1 MKMFWLWLLEA
12 MKNGVARVGG
22 VTDRAILYLRETVW
36 PRLQK
41 SAPEVLLQKLEGL
54 RKLLARWTDN
64 MGTSG
69 ITVAEAGRLGEV
81 SRASSYLLY
90 GIAFVICSMM
100 MWAYF
105 SQVETVSR
113 SMGKVIPS
121 GKLQVVQNLEGGI
134 VQSIHVQ
141 PGQRVE
147 EGQLLVSLSETHFE
161 SDLQTRKQQASAL
174 AARLVRLKAESE
186 GSPLRFPEA
195 LKKEAT
201 EYVRTETAAY
211 DGRRIQFN
219 AQVDMLQAQIE
230 QKTQEMQ
237 EVRIALM
244 TAEKTLELGR
254 QEHAILSK
262 MVARGLEPKLEL
274 IRLERTLAD
283 SEGRAETAK
292 ATVGKLRAA
301 INEAQAR
308 KASVVGQFRSDAQ
321 ADSNKSLAEFR
332 SLQESLPA
340 LQDKKGRT
348 EIRSPVGG
356 VVNRVLV
363 STVGGVVKPGE
374 PIAEVVP
381 GDDKL
386 VFEAMV
392 LPSDIGFVKVG
403 QSARIKITAY
413 DFSIFGAMTGEVTRM
428 AADAT
433 SNEKGESFYI
443 ARIETTSPV
452 LESRG
457 SKLSVLPGMQAQVD
471 IVTGYKTIWDYLLK
485 PVLAVREN
493 AFKER

>member
-1 MKMFWLWLLEA
+1 MTKLWQRVVEVTKSWLA
-12 MKNGVARVGG
+12 QN
-22 VTDRAILYLRETVW
+22 
-36 PRLQK
+36 
-41 SAPEVLLQKLEGL
+41 KLEGL
-54 RKLLARWTDN
+54 RKLLAQWTDK

-81 SRASSYLLY
+81 NRASSYLLY
-90 GIAFVICSMM
+90 GIAIVICSMM
-100 MWAYF
+100 LWAYF
-105 SQVETVSR
+105 SEVETVSR
-113 SMGKVIPS
+113 SMGRVIPS

-141 PGQRVE
+141 PGERVE
-147 EGQLLVSLSETHFE
+147 EGQLLVSLSETQFE

-186 GSPLRFPEA
+186 GTPLKFPEA
-195 LKKEAT
+195 LKKEAP
-201 EYVRTETAAY
+201 EYVRTETAGY
-211 DGRRIQFN
+211 EGRQIQFR
-219 AQVDMLQAQIE
+219 AQVDMMQAQIE

-237 EVRIALM
+237 EVRIALV
-244 TAEKTLELGR
+244 TAEKTLELGK

-283 SEGRAETAK
+283 AEGRAETAK

-321 ADSNKSLAEFR
+321 AESNKSLAEFR

-348 EIRSPVGG
+348 EIRSPVAG

-381 GDDKL
+381 GGDKL

-403 QSARIKITAY
+403 QTARIKITAY
-413 DFSIFGAMTGEVTRM
+413 DFSIFGAMTGQVTRI

-443 ARIETTSPV
+443 ARIETMSPV

-457 SKLSVLPGMQAQVD
+457 NKLSVLPGMQAQVD

-485 PVLAVREN
+485 PVMAVREN

>member
-1 MKMFWLWLLEA
+1 MKKIGLWLQEA
-12 MKNGVARVGG
+12 SKRFIARVAG
-22 VTDRAILYLRETVW
+22 L
-36 PRLQK
+36 LQK
-41 SAPEVLLQKLEGL
+41 SLPQVVLQQLEGL
-54 RKLLARWTDN
+54 RKLLAKWTDQ

-69 ITVAEAGRLGEV
+69 FTVAEAGRLGEV
-81 SRASSYLLY
+81 KRASSYLLY
-90 GIAFVICSMM
+90 GITAVILSMLI
-100 MWAYF
+100 WAYF
-105 SQVETVSR
+105 TQVETVSR

-134 VQSIHVQ
+134 IQAIHVQ
-141 PGQRVE
+141 SGQRVE
-147 EGQLLVSLSETHFE
+147 EGQLLVSLSETQFE
-161 SDLQTRKQQASAL
+161 SDLQTRKQQANAL
-174 AARLVRLKAESE
+174 AARMVRLKAESE
-186 GSPLRFPEA
+186 GSPLKFPQSLLENA
-195 LKKEAT
+195 S

-211 DGRRIQFN
+211 EGRRIQFK

-230 QKTQEMQ
+230 QKTQELQ
-237 EVRIALM
+237 EVRIALV
-244 TAEKTLELGR
+244 TAEKTLVLGK
-254 QEHAILSK
+254 QEHEILSK

-292 ATVGKLRAA
+292 ASVGKLIAA
-301 INEAQAR
+301 INEAKAR
-308 KASVVGQFRSDAQ
+308 KDSVVGQFRSDAQ
-321 ADSNKSLAEFR
+321 AESNKSLAEFR

-340 LQDKKGRT
+340 LEDKKGRT

-374 PIAEVVP
+374 PIVEVVP

-403 QSARIKITAY
+403 QTARIKITAY
-413 DFSIFGAMTGEVTRM
+413 DYSIFGAMTGEVTRI

-443 ARIETTSPV
+443 ARIETISPV

-457 SKLSVLPGMQAQVD
+457 SKLSVMPGMQAQVD

-485 PVLAVREN
+485 PVVAVREN